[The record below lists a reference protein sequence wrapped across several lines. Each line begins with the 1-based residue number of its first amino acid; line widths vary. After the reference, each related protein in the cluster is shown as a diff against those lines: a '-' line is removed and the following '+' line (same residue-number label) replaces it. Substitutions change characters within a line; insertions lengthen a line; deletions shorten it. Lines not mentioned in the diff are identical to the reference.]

1 MIYYSKSTLFC
12 LFCLLAFQGCE
23 YQSEKDNFVN
33 VDPPPSSHNMSITL
47 SSSSDTIKI
56 FSPTILTYDINT
68 YGLKILGGFFSLG
81 DKKWEVTSDTGRI
94 TISPA
99 DFSTGKYQ
107 LSLNAY
113 TNSGSGSVA
122 DYFGGEGYNAVKN
135 WPMLIDTRI
144 GAAVSPIIS
153 VTSDGYFK
161 VTWPKCEQYNFVSY
175 EVKGLLNLNLFT
187 KVYTN
192 SDITSYIDSSFV
204 GGTVHFQ
211 VNTFLKY
218 SETMGIWASINEPIP
233 VLKFEDLGVDSLRI
247 YWDKSKYRA
256 HYRLEKQYVTIFES
270 SDKSS
275 LTIPNPGFGEN
286 PEFNLF
292 TSPVIPCPDSYSYTR
307 LDSKNHAQGVNL
319 ASNWPTWG
327 YNSIDKAL
335 YVNTYDDIQC
345 YDVQT
350 FNLIRNY
357 TIANLE
363 YQGQYSCPTNST
375 RVAAISTDNIY
386 VFNDKTLQNPVVIS
400 YDIGYNSVDHFYFTD
415 NGMIAVVQPS
425 RYDLISIAEK
435 RVVLTFPITDY
446 PVYSKWA
453 GTTTSKDGKYA
464 CIVTM
469 NGIKVYDLSSGTA
482 NLIYSDTRAYR
493 SALFDINNP
502 GRLLLT
508 FNDVNT
514 LEIRNMPDFSLVSS
528 PALPDKSEVMRNI
541 DPESGY
547 LLMTDY
553 KYLYVFD
560 LINSKVIFKMISTD
574 SRPQLYD
581 NRLFSNTGYGLD
593 ISNYL
598 KK

>member
-1 MIYYSKSTLFC
+1 MFIS
-12 LFCLLAFQGCE
+12 
-23 YQSEKDNFVN
+23 
-33 VDPPPSSHNMSITL
+33 L
-47 SSSSDTIKI
+47 SSTSDTIKI
-56 FSPTILTYDINT
+56 YGPTVLTYDINT
-68 YGLKILGGFFSLG
+68 YGLKIVSGFFSLG

-94 TISPA
+94 SISPA
-99 DFSTGKYQ
+99 DFSSGKYQ

-135 WPMLIDTRI
+135 WPMLIDANM
-144 GAAVSPIIS
+144 GAAIKPSFS

-161 VTWPKCEQYNFVSY
+161 VSWPKCEQYNFVSY
-175 EVKGLLNLNLFT
+175 EVKGSLNFNNFT

-204 GGTVHFQ
+204 GGTLFFQ
-211 VNTFLKY
+211 VNTILSNWK
-218 SETMGIWASINEPIP
+218 TMGISNSTDEPFP

-256 HYRLEKQYVTIFES
+256 HYRIEKDYVTIFES

-275 LTIPNPGFGEN
+275 VTIPNPGFGDN

-292 TSPVIPCPDSYSYTR
+292 TSPVVPCPDNYNYTK
-307 LDSKNHAQGVNL
+307 LDSKHHSQGVNL

-335 YVNTYDDIQC
+335 YVNTYDNIQC

-350 FNLIRNY
+350 FSLLRNY
-357 TIANLE
+357 TIANLID
-363 YQGQYSCPTNST
+363 QGQYSCPTNSS

-386 VFNDKTLQNPVVIS
+386 IFNDKTLQNPIVIP

-415 NGMIAVVQPS
+415 NDMIAVVQPS

-435 RVVLTFPITDY
+435 SVVLTFPITDY

-453 GTTTSKDGKYA
+453 CSATSKDGKYA

-482 NLIYSDTRAYR
+482 NLIYSDTRVYR

-502 GRLLLT
+502 DRLLLT
-508 FNDVNT
+508 FYDGNM
-514 LEIRNMPDFSLVSS
+514 LEVRNMPDFSLVSS
-528 PALPDKSEVMRNI
+528 TTLPDKSEVLRNI

-560 LINSKVIFKMISTD
+560 LINSEMIFKMISTD